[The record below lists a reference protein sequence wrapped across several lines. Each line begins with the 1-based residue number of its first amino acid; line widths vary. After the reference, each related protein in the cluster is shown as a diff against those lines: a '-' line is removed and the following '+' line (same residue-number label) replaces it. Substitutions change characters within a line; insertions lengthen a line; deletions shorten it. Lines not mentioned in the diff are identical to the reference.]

1 LPLNA
6 NGKVDRKALPEPE
19 RQLQHVYVAPS
30 TATEERLARIWRE
43 VLKVGG
49 DVSVTA
55 DSSRLVLGFGP
66 FLVADLAHWHFDTF
80 KATWRDPE
88 AGTDLVTFALDADG
102 KVDHLTWPG
111 QGDFAR
117 VAADTTK

>member
-1 LPLNA
+1 M
-6 NGKVDRKALPEPE
+6 
-19 RQLQHVYVAPS
+19 Y
-30 TATEERLARIWRE
+30 
-43 VLKVGG
+43 G
-49 DVSVTA
+49 DVTVKA
-55 DSSRLVLGFGP
+55 DSGRLVLGFGP

-88 AGTDLVTFALDADG
+88 AGSDLVTFALNADG
-102 KVDHLTWPG
+102 KIDHLTWPG